1 VRYVAVDAKRG
12 ARVAH
17 DVGHQ
22 RSLVTS
28 PVDQIDLTKSLGRDE
43 SERRIVAAQHRI
55 TQLRLYTAGL
65 LDPHTAGPGLLVLF
79 EGFDAAGK
87 GGAIRRLDASLDPR
101 HVRVVP
107 IGPPT
112 TEELRHHF
120 LWRFQPTIPGTTEMT
135 IYDRSWYGR
144 LLVERV
150 EELIDH
156 STAKQSADEIVE
168 FEDMLIH
175 DGVTLVK
182 FWLHLSDEEQ
192 LARFHARAQDPLKQW
207 KLTPDD
213 WRNRE
218 KRLAYLDALRD
229 MVKWTDHR
237 HARWTL
243 IGADDK
249 HYARVAVLETLID
262 RWVHDLER
270 RDLPVPAARVGDY
283 LH

>member
-1 VRYVAVDAKRG
+1 MTNSVD
-12 ARVAH
+12 
-17 DVGHQ
+17 D
-22 RSLVTS
+22 
-28 PVDQIDLTKSLGRDE
+28 IDLTKSLSGDE
-43 SERRIVAAQHRI
+43 SARRIVTAQHRI
-55 TQLRLYTAGL
+55 TQLRLFTAGL
-65 LDPHTAGPGLLVLF
+65 LEPPTLGPGLLVLF

-112 TEELRHHF
+112 AEESNHHF
-120 LWRFQPTIPGTTEMT
+120 LWRFQAMIPGRAEMT

-150 EELIDH
+150 EGSIN
-156 STAKQSADEIVE
+156 SSIVKRSANEIVD
-168 FEDMLIH
+168 FENMLIH

-182 FWLHLSDEEQ
+182 FWLHISEKEQ
-192 LARFHARAQDPLKQW
+192 LTRFNDRANDPVKQW

-218 KRLAYLDALRD
+218 KRPAYLEALRD
-229 MVKWTDHR
+229 MVDWTDHG
-237 HARWTL
+237 HAHWDL
-243 IGADDK
+243 IAADDK
-249 HYARVAVLETLID
+249 HYARVAVLETLIK
-262 RWVHDLER
+262 RWVHDLEHR
-270 RDLPVPAARVGDY
+270 GFEVPRPHSDDY